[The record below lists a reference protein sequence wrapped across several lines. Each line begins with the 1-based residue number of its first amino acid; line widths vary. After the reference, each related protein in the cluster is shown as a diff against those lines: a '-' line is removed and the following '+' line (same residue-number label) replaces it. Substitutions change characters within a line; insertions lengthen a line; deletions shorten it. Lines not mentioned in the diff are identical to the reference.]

1 MLKAVFIVAFLCLGA
16 LTVAP
21 AYASLGDQA
30 RLSVEEVDK
39 RYALADS
46 SEVARLAR
54 LLRALREE
62 QQRVDD
68 VIQKWNQW
76 PTH

>member
-1 MLKAVFIVAFLCLGA
+1 MLKIVSTCALLCLSA
-16 LTVAP
+16 LTAAP
-21 AYASLGDQA
+21 AHASLGYQP

-39 RYALADS
+39 LYALADS
-46 SEVARLAR
+46 SEIARLAR

-62 QQRVDD
+62 QRRVDD

-76 PTH
+76 LTH